1 MSFQFNFF
9 DNDEKEES
17 IEADMRECP
26 EAVQHKICPKLDN
39 SLGQVKEICG
49 VKYRIR
55 NKGN

>member
-9 DNDEKEES
+9 DNNEKEES

-49 VKYRIR
+49 VKYRIG